1 MFDLWEKMVDFL
13 VYGVFGLDATTQK
26 AQALH
31 FFIFDTVKIYILL
44 ISIIFLIGKLLFSLS
59 SLVFIDLFSVLQQL
73 LHHGYL
79 RFEARHERIEGE
91 RGGKAIDKDHRPK
104 GNVFVYYDPIVKKY
118 VSVNRQLDSDIN
130 KAIRKSTFNGALEDF
145 YRMSEFPNIEIKEVN
160 L

>member
-1 MFDLWEKMVDFL
+1 MNKSNYRSRYNGPRCLTVNDLWRMC
-13 VYGVFGLDATTQK
+13 QK
-26 AQALH
+26 REGQCNGCPFSYCVQEDLRALMN
-31 FFIFDTVKIYILL
+31 
-44 ISIIFLIGKLLFSLS
+44 
-59 SLVFIDLFSVLQQL
+59 
-73 LHHGYL
+73 L
-79 RFEARHERIEGE
+79 RYRSDNEARHERIEGE
-91 RGGKAIDKDHRPK
+91 RSGKAIDKDHRPK